1 MASALLIL
9 PRKMRTLR
17 AFQVN
22 GGSMGQS
29 HFISYLLDA
38 VLTVFEVCGLIVFLA
53 WVIARAWR
61 EIRDIFRGGTP

>member
-1 MASALLIL
+1 
-9 PRKMRTLR
+9 
-17 AFQVN
+17 
-22 GGSMGQS
+22 MGQS